1 MTIIFIERH
10 FFPQLQIE
18 NSGFVKICDEY
29 VLFCSHDTF
38 SFSIFVINQPDIG
51 SVLIKVHI
59 TLFTCLK
66 EWQQIL

>member
-1 MTIIFIERH
+1 MTVIFIERQ
-10 FFPQLQIE
+10 FFSRLQIE
-18 NSGFVKICDEY
+18 NSGFMKTCDEY

-38 SFSIFVINQPDIG
+38 SLSIFVINQPDIG

-66 EWQQIL
+66 KMEVNF